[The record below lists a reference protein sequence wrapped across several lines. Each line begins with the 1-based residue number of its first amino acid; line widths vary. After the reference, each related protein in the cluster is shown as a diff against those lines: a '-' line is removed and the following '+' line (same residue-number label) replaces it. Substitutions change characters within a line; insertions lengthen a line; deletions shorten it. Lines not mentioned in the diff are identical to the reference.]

1 MAGQPPI
8 GHLAVLECGC
18 LARAEQQD
26 STVTLF
32 RVERISWKFEDT
44 HTDGEVVAVVVSSW
58 VDAREDVKPR
68 RVSPFKTPTPTRS
81 DDEDGGATL

>member
-44 HTDGEVVAVVVSSW
+44 HTDGEIIAVVASSW
-58 VDAREDVKPR
+58 VDAREEIKQHR
-68 RVSPFKTPTPTRS
+68 LSRFKTSKPTRS
-81 DDEDGGATL
+81 DDEDAGATL